1 MTLSRIKNSRLLLF
15 WFLKKCYF
23 WFNRMKKNFL
33 YILYV
38 IMTGQGQ
45 PFNVK
50 WSDGPTMQDSKVILS
65 KCF

>member
-1 MTLSRIKNSRLLLF
+1 M
-15 WFLKKCYF
+15 
-23 WFNRMKKNFL
+23 
-33 YILYV
+33 LYV